1 MATHIEEAYS
11 EREQKDDGESDE
23 PTFAFDTWGRHDALQ
38 PSAAITLFLHQS
50 IIQYGLPFQ
59 VREAGFVSDPADAD
73 EAVKDMLRAAS
84 RYARCHSERLTH
96 RQVFGGLQE
105 IIDGSRVRA

>member
-1 MATHIEEAYS
+1 MTQINIKLDDEVKATSEALFK
-11 EREQKDDGESDE
+11 RLGL
-23 PTFAFDTWGRHDALQ
+23 TM
-38 PSAAITLFLHQS
+38 SAAITLFLHQS
-50 IIQYGLPFQ
+50 IIQHGLPFR
-59 VREAGFVSDPADAD
+59 VREAEFFSDSVDSD

-105 IIDGSRVRA
+105 IIDESRVHA